1 MDIQLQRKCL
11 PCEWLRENVGSTG
24 AIVNPHSLICGDLH
38 SDSHLLYYTMI
49 IAASFNNKLFLN
61 IVQLSGYDI

>member
-24 AIVNPHSLICGDLH
+24 AIMNPHSLICADLH
-38 SDSHLLYYTMI
+38 SVSHLLYYTMI